1 MASGKG
7 GDLKMQ
13 ETFTL
18 EAQEVW
24 RAIPAEL
31 QKQVLESVWCSG
43 CRRLTTMVNVI
54 GDMANA
60 RSKSLVLRGFC
71 AGCGGNVARV
81 LEGE

>member
-1 MASGKG
+1 MAAGKG
-7 GDLKMQ
+7 SDLKMP

-24 RAIPAEL
+24 QAVPAEL
-31 QKQVLESVWCSG
+31 QKQVLESVWCPH
-43 CRRLTTMVNVI
+43 CHAMTTMIKVT
-54 GDMANA
+54 GAMANA